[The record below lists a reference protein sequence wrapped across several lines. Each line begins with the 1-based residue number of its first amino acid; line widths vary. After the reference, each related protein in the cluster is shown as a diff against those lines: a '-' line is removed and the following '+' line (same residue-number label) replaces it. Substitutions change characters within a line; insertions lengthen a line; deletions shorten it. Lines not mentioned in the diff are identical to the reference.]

1 MTGLNDVVWFGSWLL
16 TLFCQAVVI
25 SIIASLLSF
34 FFIFDKS
41 SFFAVFIGFFS
52 SHRLL
57 SLT

>member
-16 TLFCQAVVI
+16 TLLFQGTVTAL
-25 SIIASLLSF
+25 IASLLSF

-41 SFFAVFIGFFS
+41 SFFVVFIGLFS
-52 SHRLL
+52 SRRLL